1 MATLSIILQSVYWEF
16 LDIFLF
22 SLGLWTVFGKLKW
35 KQRWM
40 AWIPGLRFAA
50 LGQCI
55 QLPREGLLVGAM
67 EVLSFVLGYAF
78 KGIEAEKLSLLV
90 SLATL
95 ILLVLLVVYRLR
107 LYVRLLRIF
116 GMKKGWILIW
126 FLFDWLVLLI
136 IGFGKRFQP
145 VELPKPED

>member
-1 MATLSIILQSVYWEF
+1 MYCCYISFFYSLYYSFW
-16 LDIFLF
+16 IFLF
-22 SLGLWTVFGKLKW
+22 SLGLWMVFGKLKW

-67 EVLSFVLGYAF
+67 EVLSFALGYAF

-107 LYVRLLRIF
+107 LYVRLMRIF

-136 IGFGKRFQP
+136 IGFGQLRK
-145 VELPKPED
+145 